1 MVINPMSLE
10 KMGKRKK
17 KVEMIFGVGIGIR
30 VDLHAAPNRA
40 YRFGR
45 CGSYKHVAPMA
56 LIRRAI
62 MARARVLDRGRSERC
77 TRFLI
82 RDREFPISAGIF
94 PDSCSAK

>member
-1 MVINPMSLE
+1 MNLVPLQKIGDSKN
-10 KMGKRKK
+10 
-17 KVEMIFGVGIGIR
+17 KVEINLRVGIGIR
-30 VDLHAAPNRA
+30 VDLCAAPNRA

-94 PDSCSAK
+94 PDSCSAR

>member
-1 MVINPMSLE
+1 MNPVSLQ
-10 KMGKRKK
+10 KIGDSKN
-17 KVEMIFGVGIGIR
+17 KVEITLGVGIGIR